1 MGVKEEEETKRKTR
15 RKRRR
20 SGRKRRR
27 RKQNKTR
34 RTFRNDREV
43 RLDTRGD
50 IINVSGRKCGSIAT
64 TI

>member
-27 RKQNKTR
+27 RKQNKT
-34 RTFRNDREV
+34 FRNDREV

-50 IINVSGRKCGSIAT
+50 IINESGRKCGSIAT